1 MNRTDCRA
9 ILEGM
14 KRFAPLALLL
24 CASAVRAED
33 KPVLGQAA
41 TTAGQSRAATAA
53 PGDRSAAV
61 SGGAFG
67 EKVAPGAVALGNKEF
82 KAAPPAALTA
92 APQAPPA
99 VSPPGPKVYAAGEKK
114 EEGPQWDR
122 DGTIKAGAAG
132 MAGALVGFLLGGP
145 IGACVGFLAAFFVGA
160 MAWKA
165 GKL

>member
-1 MNRTDCRA
+1 
-9 ILEGM
+9 M
-14 KRFAPLALLL
+14 KPLAPFALLL
-24 CASAVRAED
+24 CVLTVRAEE

-41 TTAGQSRAATAA
+41 ATATQSRAATAA

-67 EKVAPGAVALGNKEF
+67 EKVVPGAVALGNKEF

-92 APQAPPA
+92 APEAPPS
-99 VSPPGPKVYAAGEKK
+99 VSPPGPKTYAAKAAEKD
-114 EEGPQWDR
+114 GPQWDR
-122 DGTIKAGAAG
+122 DGTIKAGGVG

-145 IGACVGFLAAFFVGA
+145 IGACVGFLGAFFVGA
-160 MAWKA
+160 MLWKA